1 MLAEI
6 VISDHVLE
14 ELCSRERPCIDQP
27 LALYRARFPAGMRR
41 SSNPPPRM
49 FSFARAHHSLVK
61 QKAADKSAGASQQLT
76 SCYFHPTASPPL
88 SHFPRDCDRRPSHP
102 ATVPSNERTAADH
115 SPSPV
120 QAHPARRKCF

>member
-6 VISDHVLE
+6 VISDHVRE

-49 FSFARAHHSLVK
+49 FSFARAHHALVK
-61 QKAADKSAGASQQLT
+61 QKSADKSAGASQQLT
-76 SCYFHPTASPPL
+76 SCYFHRTASPRL
-88 SHFPRDCDRRPSHP
+88 TAFAACLDRPSRP
-102 ATVPSNERTAADH
+102 AGVRLAVVCIRDH
-115 SPSPV
+115 SQLLFSRP
-120 QAHPARRKCF
+120 